1 MEAWGSIML
10 TALFWKKVWTWLKH
24 YWYWPVIIVLLI
36 FGVVAGRSSRTKM
49 FELLEKQKQ
58 GYEKEIQ
65 ILEAAS
71 KEKEEKKNKVFED
84 HREEIDKIEK
94 EHDIKVS
101 ELQEKKKEELAS
113 TIQNNKGN
121 PESLAREVAKVLSA
135 QFHKNNR

>member
-1 MEAWGSIML
+1 MATWKVKMF

-36 FGVVAGRSSRTKM
+36 FGVVAGRSTRTKM